1 MVVDEK
7 GRLFGKISI
16 VDLAILFIIVIL
28 VAGYLYRDRAAETA
42 PEAKTVTVKVVCNGV
57 YPGTENSIEIG
68 DNLVASGAV
77 TNVEVIEKSVEPAAW
92 VVNAADGRAVLST
105 NPFRKDI
112 YLTLQGEITQVTPA
126 EISFAGQKCR
136 VGKED
141 FVIKTQRME
150 AEAVVLDIEV
160 EDD

>member
-105 NPFRKDI
+105 NPS
-112 YLTLQGEITQVTPA
+112 V
-126 EISFAGQKCR
+126 
-136 VGKED
+136 
-141 FVIKTQRME
+141 KTFT
-150 AEAVVLDIEV
+150 
-160 EDD
+160 